1 MTLTTDNNLTVS
13 LTPAPEAAQGQH
25 LLTQANR
32 LVVVDKTTHEAC
44 RQFTKDVKALKRT
57 IEAHYDRIKR
67 PLTDA
72 KNTVLQMEREHLA
85 PLDQAIKV
93 AERLDIDYVN
103 AERARA
109 DAEAARQ
116 REENER
122 LAREQRAAEL
132 AKAEAEAEALEATAA
147 DLSEREQIFVEQF
160 VACNDSYKAAKRA
173 GYKNPEISAGHLL
186 GRAKIQ
192 KAIEAHRAALMI
204 RLQADEVSQQPLD
217 VAPVVVETAVASV
230 AGTSLR
236 TYYSCGDVDVL
247 ALCKSILLG
256 LAPVQSLQPNTV
268 FLNKQASALKDL
280 FPKAFPGCQLA
291 KKQGISG

>member
-1 MTLTTDNNLTVS
+1 MTQTNKLTVS
-13 LTPAPEAAQGQH
+13 LTPSPDAAQGVD
-25 LLTQANR
+25 LLYQATK
-32 LVVVDKTTHEAC
+32 LVVADKASHEVV

-72 KNTVLQMEREHLA
+72 KNTVLAMEKEHLA

-93 AERLDIDYVN
+93 AERLDIDWVN
-103 AERARA
+103 AERKRA
-109 DAEAARQ
+109 EAEAARQ

-122 LAREQRAAEL
+122 IAREQRAADL

-160 VACNDSYKAAKRA
+160 VATNNSTKAAQRA
-173 GYKNPEISAGHLL
+173 GYKDPEATAIRLL
-186 GRAKIQ
+186 GTKKIV
-192 KAIEAHRAALMI
+192 AALEAHRAALVL
-204 RLQADEVSQQPLD
+204 RLQAEAVSQQPLD

-236 TYYSCGDVDVL
+236 TYYSCGEVDVL
-247 ALCKSILLG
+247 ALAKAVVAGKVSV
-256 LAPVQSLQPNTV
+256 LALQANTV

-280 FPKAFPGCQLA
+280 FPQAFPGCQLA

>member
-1 MTLTTDNNLTVS
+1 MTQTNNLTVS
-13 LTPAPEAAQGQH
+13 LTPSPDAAQGQD
-25 LLTQANR
+25 LLEQASK
-32 LVVVDKTTHEAC
+32 LVVYDKTTHEIV

-72 KNTVLQMEREHLA
+72 KNTVLKMEKEHLA
-85 PLDQAIKV
+85 PLDQAIAV
-93 AERLDIDYVN
+93 AERLDIAWVN
-103 AERARA
+103 AERQRA
-109 DAEAARQ
+109 ETEAARQ

-122 LAREQRAAEL
+122 IAREQRAADL

-160 VACNDSYKAAKRA
+160 VATNDSLKAARRS
-173 GYKNPEISAGHLL
+173 GYKNPESAAARLL
-186 GRAKIQ
+186 GSKKIVA
-192 KAIEAHRAALMI
+192 AIEAHRAALVL
-204 RLQADEVSQQPLD
+204 RLQVEAVERQPLD

-230 AGTSLR
+230 TGTSLR

-247 ALCKSILLG
+247 ALCQAVVAGKVSV
-256 LAPVQSLQPNTV
+256 LALQANTV

-280 FPKAFPGCQLA
+280 FPLAFPGCQLA

>member
-1 MTLTTDNNLTVS
+1 MTQTDNLTVS
-13 LTPAPEAAQGQH
+13 LTPSPEAAQGQD
-25 LLTQANR
+25 LLYQATK
-32 LVVVDKTTHEAC
+32 LVVVDKASHEAC

-57 IEAHYDRIKR
+57 VEAHYDRIKR

-72 KNTVLQMEREHLA
+72 KNTVLKMEKEHLA
-85 PLDQAIKV
+85 PLDQAIRV
-93 AERLDIDYVN
+93 AERLDIDWVN
-103 AERARA
+103 AERERA
-109 DAEAARQ
+109 ELEAARQ

-122 LAREQRAAEL
+122 IAREQRAADL

-160 VACNDSYKAAKRA
+160 VATNDSLKAARRS
-173 GYKNPEISAGHLL
+173 GYKNPESAAARLL
-186 GRAKIQ
+186 GSKKIVA
-192 KAIEAHRAALMI
+192 AIEAHRAALVL
-204 RLQADEVSQQPLD
+204 RLQAEAVERQPLD

-236 TYYSCGDVDVL
+236 TYYSCGEVDLLKLAQAVVAGKVSVL
-247 ALCKSILLG
+247 ALS
-256 LAPVQSLQPNTV
+256 PNTV

-280 FPKAFPGCQLA
+280 FPQAFPGCQLA